1 MDGKKTINLE
11 VENFVKGKR
20 EELEKMIPDFTNDRK
35 FTNIVLNFYERGI
48 REGAQMMFDR
58 IIAERNATH
67 VSAQM
72 SETSESDFKELWKD
86 NKTYEHVPLPKS
98 ILKILKGQHN
108 GYVLHAFIYHD
119 TKNWADRKDHK
130 SMVLGFDKIIR
141 VNNAYIERG
150 PRVCCG
156 IDSCVR
162 DWDDL
167 AREIAFDYP
176 EYAKE

>member
-20 EELEKMIPDFTNDRK
+20 EELENMIPDFTNDRK
-35 FTNIVLNFYERGI
+35 FTDIVLNFYERGI

-72 SETSESDFKELWKD
+72 SETLESDFKELWKD
-86 NKTYEHVPLPKS
+86 NKTYEYVPLPKS
-98 ILKILKGQHN
+98 VLKILKRSHN
-108 GYVLHAFIYHD
+108 GYVLHALIYHD
-119 TKNWADRKDHK
+119 KRNWADGKDHK
-130 SMVLGFDKIIR
+130 SMVLGFDKIISANY
-141 VNNAYIERG
+141 VERG
-150 PRVCCG
+150 PGVCCG
-156 IDSCVR
+156 MDHCVH

-167 AREIAFDYP
+167 AREIALDYP